1 MKIMKKPMQAI
12 QFQTTKFLAMLAICL
27 ATGCASVTPTTTSSE
42 KDSAMTYEVSVE
54 RKIIIKKDIESVFN
68 FITAEDVL
76 PKVLTGYGPLPGV
89 THTSEV
95 SGPWDVANSTRIVHL
110 ADRSTVREQMLSRI
124 PFESFS
130 YRVWDAKN
138 PIIATL
144 TTGANGDWKFK
155 SVPEGTA
162 VTWKYTFKAKNA
174 LTAMP
179 LSAIAQLFF
188 RGYMDVCLENTAK
201 NFL

>member
-1 MKIMKKPMQAI
+1 MKKPMQAI
-12 QFQTTKFLAMLAICL
+12 QSQTKKVLTVLAIFL
-27 ATGCASVTPTTTSSE
+27 ATGCASITPTTTSSE
-42 KDSAMTYEVSVE
+42 KDSAMTYQVSVE

-95 SGPWDVANSTRIVHL
+95 SGPWDVANSTRIIHL
-110 ADRSTVREQMLSRI
+110 ADRSTVREQMLSRK

-130 YRVWDAKN
+130 YRVWEFGN

-144 TTGANGDWKFK
+144 ATGANGDWKFK
-155 SVPEGTA
+155 TVPEGTA
-162 VTWKYTFKAKNA
+162 ITWKYTFKAKNA
-174 LTAMP
+174 LAAIPM
-179 LSAIAQLFF
+179 SAIAQILW
-188 RGYMDVCLENTAK
+188 RGYMDVCLENTVK

>member
-1 MKIMKKPMQAI
+1 MKKPMQAI
-12 QFQTTKFLAMLAICL
+12 QSQTNKVLTVLAIFL
-27 ATGCASVTPTTTSSE
+27 ATGCASITPTTTSSE

-95 SGPWDVANSTRIVHL
+95 SGPWDVANSTRIIHL
-110 ADRSTVREQMLSRI
+110 ADRSTVREQMLSRK

-130 YRVWDAKN
+130 YRVWEFGN

-144 TTGANGDWKFK
+144 ATGANGDWKFK
-155 SVPEGTA
+155 TVPEGTA
-162 VTWKYTFKAKNA
+162 ITWKYTFKAKNA
-174 LTAMP
+174 LAAIPM
-179 LSAIAQLFF
+179 SAIAQILW
-188 RGYMDVCLENTAK
+188 RGYMDVCLENTVK

>member
-1 MKIMKKPMQAI
+1 MKNSMQDI
-12 QFQTTKFLAMLAICL
+12 LFKTTKPLSVLAIFLAA
-27 ATGCASVTPTTTSSE
+27 GCASITPITTSSE
-42 KDSAMTYEVSVE
+42 KGSAMTYEVSVE

-110 ADRSTVREQMLSRI
+110 ADRSIVREQMLSRK

-130 YRVWDAKN
+130 YRVWEFGN

-144 TTGANGDWKFK
+144 ATGANGDWKFK
-155 SVPEGTA
+155 TVPEGTA
-162 VTWKYTFKAKNA
+162 ITWKYTFKAKNA
-174 LTAMP
+174 LTAIPM
-179 LSAIAQLFF
+179 SAITQLLW
-188 RGYMDVCLENTAK
+188 RGYMDVCLANTAK
-201 NFL
+201 QLQ

>member
-1 MKIMKKPMQAI
+1 
-12 QFQTTKFLAMLAICL
+12 
-27 ATGCASVTPTTTSSE
+27 
-42 KDSAMTYEVSVE
+42 MTYEVSVE
-54 RKIIIKKDIESVFN
+54 RRIIIKKDIESVFN

-130 YRVWDAKN
+130 YRVWEVGN

-144 TTGANGDWKFK
+144 ATSANGDWKFK
-155 SVPEGTA
+155 SVHEGTA

-174 LTAMP
+174 LTAIP
-179 LSAIAQLFF
+179 LSVIAQLLF
-188 RGYMDVCLENTAK
+188 RGYMDVCLANTVK
-201 NFL
+201 YMQ